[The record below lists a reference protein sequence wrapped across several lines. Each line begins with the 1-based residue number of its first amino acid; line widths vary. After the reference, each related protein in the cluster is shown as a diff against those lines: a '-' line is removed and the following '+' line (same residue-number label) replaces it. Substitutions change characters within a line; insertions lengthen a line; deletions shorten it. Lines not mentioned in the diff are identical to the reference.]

1 MMGITNTELLLIDH
15 LVKKGRIY
23 HRYFFGFLILHTVL
37 CLSVFTFFVLFYFPP
52 ILGTSSMNNALFVLT
67 F

>member
-23 HRYFFGFLILHTVL
+23 HIDILGFNTTYCVVFLCVYFFF
-37 CLSVFTFFVLFYFPP
+37 CSVYP
-52 ILGTSSMNNALFVLT
+52 ILRSSSMNNALFVLT